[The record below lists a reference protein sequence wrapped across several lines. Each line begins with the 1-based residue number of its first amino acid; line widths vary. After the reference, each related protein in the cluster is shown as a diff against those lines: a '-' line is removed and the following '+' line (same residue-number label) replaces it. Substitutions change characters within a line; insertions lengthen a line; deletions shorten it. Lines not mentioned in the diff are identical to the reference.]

1 MDGES
6 QLVIRA
12 FRACKN
18 PKKFT
23 ASPRAS
29 PKLLIRK
36 GSLIRTKKSRNIRAS
51 LGRSQKTNDLHS
63 LFRKESI
70 DIASIE
76 EQKEVIQE
84 IIKQDIRKHGDEYF
98 FIESNW
104 WSQWKQYVGIDSTQQ
119 EGEEEVAKPD
129 PIDNSVLLEEGQDL
143 TSNFLK
149 LKVDIL
155 QSEYQLVSKSV
166 WKKILAW
173 YGGGPTISRKVVI
186 SGIVTQ
192 NLRVELFPF
201 QVRIMKIET
210 EEIKVFHFSPT
221 STIKEIRRVI
231 ASRWAAPL
239 LKCRIFLYK
248 RELTVEET
256 ISKTLQELEI
266 PDNQILLLKTTDSHT
281 YALSGKIM
289 GLTNLQEKPPTLTEK
304 HLSKSAIDL
313 GKKAEIKE
321 MKKEIIVY
329 IPRKKAGIEKLEK
342 SEKAKLKDIATE
354 ICKMEAILEST
365 PRVSAC

>member
-1 MDGES
+1 
-6 QLVIRA
+6 VI
-12 FRACKN
+12 
-18 PKKFT
+18 
-23 ASPRAS
+23 
-29 PKLLIRK
+29 
-36 GSLIRTKKSRNIRAS
+36 
-51 LGRSQKTNDLHS
+51 
-63 LFRKESI
+63 E
-70 DIASIE
+70 
-76 EQKEVIQE
+76 E

-186 SGIVTQ
+186 SGVVTQ

-210 EEIKVFHFSPT
+210 EEVKVFHFSPT

-304 HLSKSAIDL
+304 HLSKSAVI
-313 GKKAEIKE
+313 
-321 MKKEIIVY
+321 
-329 IPRKKAGIEKLEK
+329 LERRQ
-342 SEKAKLKDIATE
+342 KLK
-354 ICKMEAILEST
+354 K
-365 PRVSAC
+365 